1 MQDVT
6 IDYEKYIGCTAN
18 DDGKTYIIHFV
29 REDPVDGDVKITIV
43 GRNTSGFTLQFA
55 LMLKQLLVL
64 NLVL

>member
-1 MQDVT
+1 MQAVD
-6 IDYEKYIGCTAN
+6 IDSKKYIGGTAN
-18 DDGKTYIIHFV
+18 DDSKTYIIHFV
-29 REDPVDGDVKITIV
+29 HEDPVDGDVKIIIV

>member
-29 REDPVDGDVKITIV
+29 HEDPVDGDVKITIV
-43 GRNTSGFTLQFA
+43 GRNTSD
-55 LMLKQLLVL
+55 LLY
-64 NLVL
+64 NLR